1 MFRTSLFAIAAS
13 ACLLQPTFADQRIV
27 FDRADL
33 ADPESVA
40 ALYAE
45 IEAAAR
51 KECKRDLLGS
61 PFGFYMLDD
70 CVKESVARAVADANS
85 PELAA
90 YAAGEA
96 VEAKDYA
103 SVE

>member
-13 ACLLQPTFADQRIV
+13 AYLLQPAFADQRIA

-33 ADPESVA
+33 ADPEAVA

-61 PFGFYMLDD
+61 PFGFYLLDE
-70 CVKESVARAVADANS
+70 CVKESVSRAVADADA

-90 YAAGEA
+90 YAAGESA
-96 VEAKDYA
+96 EPKDYA
-103 SVE
+103 SVD

>member
-13 ACLLQPTFADQRIV
+13 ACLLQPAFASQRIV
-27 FDRADL
+27 FDRGDL
-33 ADPESVA
+33 ADPEAVA
-40 ALYAE
+40 ELYAE

-51 KECKRDLLGS
+51 KECRRDLLGA
-61 PFGFYMLDD
+61 PFGFYLLDE
-70 CVKESVARAVADANS
+70 CIKESIARAVADADS
-85 PELAA
+85 PELSA

-103 SVE
+103 SAE

>member
-1 MFRTSLFAIAAS
+1 MFRTSLFAVAAS
-13 ACLLQPTFADQRIV
+13 IFVLQPAFAGSKIV

-33 ADPESVA
+33 ADPEAVA

-51 KECKRDLLGS
+51 KECKRDLLSS
-61 PFGFYMLDD
+61 PVGVYQMKS
-70 CVKESVARAVADANS
+70 CVKDAVARAVADVGS

-90 YAAGEA
+90 YAAGETA
-96 VEAKDYA
+96 EAKDYA
-103 SVE
+103 SAE